1 MQKWKREREI
11 VQQIS
16 IAIFCSRPKVGN
28 TFWQSA
34 NCDSWHLNAPSRFL
48 LLSLSLSAILY
59 LALPFCP
66 SLSPPSLWASLYS
79 LSLALIAVPAAR
91 KWNLNRSVY
100 CSLDAIITRSVC
112 HHSIMSPSPP
122 SPLTHSTSTLFLGPL
137 RVKFLAF
144 LWNSISKLYHFHLIS
159 RFQFASQPTVGIPR
173 N

>member
-1 MQKWKREREI
+1 MEERARDCAANFNSDFLQPPESRQHFLAKRKLRFVTLER
-11 VQQIS
+11 
-16 IAIFCSRPKVGN
+16 A
-28 TFWQSA
+28 
-34 NCDSWHLNAPSRFL
+34 
-48 LLSLSLSAILY
+48 LSLSLAVSLSFSAILY
-59 LALPFCP
+59 LALPFSP
-66 SLSPPSLWASLYS
+66 FLSPPSLWKSLYS